1 MLKMA
6 LDILHKLNVIYNRR
20 QKIKFAVLFFL
31 ILVAGF
37 LELIGITLIFP
48 FINIVINPGIIT
60 AGGKVSAVYN
70 FLNIQS
76 QTNFLIFLAFVLI
89 AVYILKNIYMLFVY
103 YCQYRFLFN
112 AQKDISFQLMK
123 FYLTQPYS
131 YHLGINSSVMIRV
144 VTGDTVN
151 CSNFVTNLT
160 FLLTES
166 IVFLFVIVFLFFMNK
181 TVTLILFVLFMG
193 IFWGIFKNLKP
204 KLKIYSEKNQK
215 HQSGMIKWVQQA
227 IGAIKD
233 IKILQ
238 KEYFFVDNYYES
250 ASQLVSAQKNFNL
263 ITQMPRLLI
272 ETIIVVGILA
282 VVIFLLY
289 RDMHA
294 TEIVAQMSVFAMAA
308 VRLMPSLNR
317 MQSSLNTMMFFMP
330 SVNSVY
336 NDLKNTRGRDFT
348 EYDEGKNINIKK
360 EISVNNISFKYP
372 KTEKYI
378 FKDVSFKI
386 ENGTFTGF
394 IGPTGAG
401 KTTIVDVILGLLN
414 PTEGTITVEGI
425 DIHKNKKSWF
435 SRIGYVPQMIY
446 LTNDTI
452 RNNILFYDDRNED
465 KELLEKVVEQA
476 QLKDFIDELPDGLD
490 TIVGERGVRLS
501 GGQRQRIG
509 IARALY
515 NKPELLVLDEATSAL
530 DNKTEKYV
538 MEAIENLYGKITMI
552 IIAHRLTTIEKCD
565 TVYELKNGILTK
577 VDNLNI

>member
-6 LDILHKLNVIYNRR
+6 LDIIHKLKVIYNRR
-20 QKIKFAVLFFL
+20 QKIKFSVLFCL

-48 FINIVINPGIIT
+48 FINIVINPDMLT
-60 AGGKVSAVYN
+60 SGGKISAIYN
-70 FLNIQS
+70 FLNIQN
-76 QTNFLIFLAFVLI
+76 QTNFLILLAFVLI

-103 YCQYRFLFN
+103 YCQYRILYN

-131 YHLGINSSVMIRV
+131 YHLGINSSVMIRI

-151 CSNFVTNLT
+151 CSSFVTNLT

-181 TVTLILFVLFMG
+181 VVTLILFALFAG
-193 IFWGIFKNLKP
+193 IFFGIFKNLKP
-204 KLKIYSEKNQK
+204 KLKIYAEKNQK

-238 KEYFFVDNYYES
+238 KEQFFIDNYYES
-250 ASQLVSAQKNFNL
+250 ATHLVSAQKHFNL
-263 ITQMPRLLI
+263 ITQIPRLLI
-272 ETIIVVGILA
+272 ETVIVVGILS
-282 VVIFLLY
+282 VIIFLLY
-289 RDMHA
+289 RDMNA
-294 TEIVAQMSVFAMAA
+294 TEIIAQMAVFAMAA

-317 MQSSLNTMMFFMP
+317 MQTALNAMMFFMP

-336 NDLKNTRGRDFT
+336 NDLKNTRGKTFI
-348 EYDEGKNINIKK
+348 EYDEGKTINIKK
-360 EISVNNISFKYP
+360 EISVNNIYFKYP
-372 KTEKYI
+372 NTEKYI

-386 ENGTFTGF
+386 ENGTSTGF
-394 IGPTGAG
+394 IGTTGAG

-465 KELLEKVVEQA
+465 KEQLEKVIEQA
-476 QLKDFIDELPDGLD
+476 QLKEFIDELPNGLD
-490 TIVGERGVRLS
+490 TVVGERGMRLS

-538 MEAIENLYGKITMI
+538 MDAIENLYGKITMI
-552 IIAHRLTTIEKCD
+552 IIAHRLTTIQKCD
-565 TVYELKNGILTK
+565 VIYELKNGILTK
-577 VDNLNI
+577 VDKL

>member
-1 MLKMA
+1 MLKMVS
-6 LDILHKLNVIYNRR
+6 DIFHKLNVIYNRR
-20 QKIKFAVLFFL
+20 QKLKFAVLFVL

-48 FINIVINPGIIT
+48 FINIVINPNLLT
-60 AGGKVSAVYN
+60 SGGKISVIYN
-70 FLNIQS
+70 FLNIQN
-76 QTNFLIFLAFVLI
+76 QTSFLIFLAFVLI
-89 AVYILKNIYMLFVY
+89 AVYVLKNIYMLFVY
-103 YCQYRFLFN
+103 YCQYRILFN
-112 AQKDISFQLMK
+112 AQKDISYQLMK

-131 YHLGINSSVMIRV
+131 YHLSINSSVMIRT
-144 VTGDTVN
+144 VTNDTVN
-151 CSNFVTNLT
+151 CSNFVTHLT
-160 FLLTES
+160 FLLTET

-181 TVTLILFVLFMG
+181 IITVILFMLFTG
-193 IFWGIFKNLKP
+193 VFFGIFKNLKP
-204 KLKIYSEKNQK
+204 KLKVYSEKNHK

-238 KEYFFVDNYYES
+238 KENFFIDNYYNS
-250 ASQLVSAQKNFNL
+250 ATQLVSAQKNFHL
-263 ITQMPRLLI
+263 ITQMPRLII
-272 ETIIVVGILA
+272 ETIIVVGILS
-282 VVIFLLY
+282 VIIFLLY
-289 RDMHA
+289 GDMKA
-294 TEIVAQMSVFAMAA
+294 TEIVAQMAVFAMAA
-308 VRLMPSLNR
+308 IRLMPSLNR

-330 SVNSVY
+330 AINSVY
-336 NDLKNTRGRDFT
+336 NDLKNTRGRDYK
-348 EYDEGKNINIKK
+348 EYDEGKTIKIEN

-372 KTEKYI
+372 NTKKYI

-386 ENGTFTGF
+386 QNGTSIGF
-394 IGPTGAG
+394 VGPTGAG

-414 PTEGTITVEGI
+414 PTDGNITVEDV

-435 SRIGYVPQMIY
+435 SKIGYVPQMIY

-452 RNNILFYDDRNED
+452 KNNILFYDDKNKDE
-465 KELLEKVVEQA
+465 EQLEKVIEQA
-476 QLKDFIDELPDGLD
+476 QLKDFINELPDGLN
-490 TIVGERGVRLS
+490 TMVGERGMCLS

-565 TVYELKNGILTK
+565 VVYELKNGILNR
-577 VDNLNI
+577 VRNLNN

>member
-294 TEIVAQMSVFAMAA
+294 TEIIAQMAVFAMAA